1 MKGGV
6 ILGYFTIKD
15 QACSRFEE
23 KKSVFIGSIKR
34 VYTEADAKKFIN
46 VVKEQNP
53 KASHNVYAYVIGEKM
68 NIQRYNE
75 DREPQGTAGIP
86 ILEVIKKKV
95 ITDVVIVVTRYFGG
109 ILLGKGGLAKA
120 YSKSA
125 ALSIDEAKI
134 VERVKGSPIDIS
146 VDYEVLG
153 KLKYLF
159 EQKSIS
165 IENIEYADKVQL
177 SINCILEDV
186 DLLINEI
193 IDVTNGKCELIVGD
207 EEFYFKV
214 DNALIKE

>member
-1 MKGGV
+1 M
-6 ILGYFTIKD
+6 GYFTVKN
-15 QACSRFEE
+15 QAGSRFEE
-23 KKSVFIGSIKR
+23 KKSIFIGNVKR
-34 VYTEADAKKFIN
+34 VYTEGDARRFIN
-46 VVKEQNP
+46 RVKEQNP

-68 NIQRYNE
+68 NIQRYSD

-86 ILEVIKKKV
+86 ILEVIKKKKL
-95 ITDVVIVVTRYFGG
+95 TDIVTVVTRYFGG

-125 ALSIDEAKI
+125 VLSIDSAKI

-146 VDYEVLG
+146 INYEDLG
-153 KLKYLF
+153 KLQHFF
-159 EQKSIS
+159 EQKSIP

-177 SINCILEDV
+177 SINCILENV

-214 DNALIKE
+214 DNNLIKE

>member
-1 MKGGV
+1 M
-6 ILGYFTIKD
+6 GYFTVKN
-15 QACSRFEE
+15 QAGSRFEE
-23 KKSVFIGSIKR
+23 KKSIFIGSVKR
-34 VYTEADAKKFIN
+34 VYTEGDARRFIN
-46 VVKEQNP
+46 RVKEQNP

-68 NIQRYNE
+68 NIQRYSD

-86 ILEVIKKKV
+86 ILEVIKKKKL
-95 ITDVVIVVTRYFGG
+95 TDIVTVVTRYFGG

-125 ALSIDEAKI
+125 VLSIDSAKI

-146 VDYEVLG
+146 INYEDLG
-153 KLKYLF
+153 KLQHFF
-159 EQKSIS
+159 EQKSIP

-177 SINCILEDV
+177 SINCILENV

-214 DNALIKE
+214 DNNLIKE

>member
-1 MKGGV
+1 M
-6 ILGYFTIKD
+6 GYFTIKD

-34 VYTEADAKKFIN
+34 VYTEVDAKKFIN

-75 DREPQGTAGIP
+75 DKEPQGTAGIP

-159 EQKSIS
+159 EQKSIP